1 MTNMTVRELIEQ
13 RAQSSPEAIFLL
25 AAEGDLRISFGELQ
39 RHCRTI
45 EKYLDQRG
53 IERSQTVALMMDNGC
68 WTAILMLGIMYSG
81 RIVLPLN
88 VVAGADQ
95 IAYVID
101 HSDLKIIFCSPRYQ
115 DLFDEILSRLPPTID
130 IVQCNEASGPAEL
143 TQFITNEQSEAR
155 GNALPA
161 ASQTALMIY
170 TSGTTGRP
178 KGVLLSHKNVI
189 AGGTNTVQAHQLSA
203 QDRSL
208 CVLPLYHINAEMVSI
223 MAPLVS
229 GSSVVICPQLS
240 ISKFWNWIL
249 KHRCTWY
256 SAVPT
261 IFAYLI
267 EHRQSNPELAVDKTR
282 LSKQLRFARSAS
294 APLPPAIHRT
304 FEALF
309 AVPIVETMGIS
320 ECAAQI
326 LSNPMV
332 LSNQVA
338 QHEGKIGSPGI
349 PVGNEVRIVDAN
361 HNEVPPDTQGEIAI
375 RGDNVMQGYYKDP
388 EATRQALDDNGWFYS
403 GDLGFCDAQG
413 FIFVTGRSKELII
426 RNGENIA
433 PREIDDILYKHPSV
447 LEAAAF
453 GIPDKIHGEEV
464 MAAVSLKPN
473 TTCPESSLLEHCKNR
488 LGKVKS
494 PKQIHILDELPKGP
508 SGKIQRLKLQQRWA
522 KS

>member
-1 MTNMTVRELIEQ
+1 MTMTVRELIDQ
-13 RAQSSPEAIFLL
+13 RAQSYPNTVFLL
-25 AAEGDLRISFGELQ
+25 AADSDLRICFGELQ
-39 RHCRTI
+39 QHCRAI

-53 IERSQTVALMMDNGC
+53 IERAQTVALMLDNGC
-68 WTAILMLGIMYSG
+68 WTAMLLLGVMYSG

-95 IAYVID
+95 IAYVIN
-101 HSDLKIIFCSPRYQ
+101 HSDLKIIFCSPHYRAV
-115 DLFDEILSRLPPTID
+115 FGEIFTHLPPTID
-130 IVQCNEASGPAEL
+130 IVQCHEQSGPFDL
-143 TQFITNEQSEAR
+143 TTESDTNEEHNSPS
-155 GNALPA
+155 NAPLA
-161 ASQTALMIY
+161 DSQTALMIY

-189 AGGTNTVQAHQLSA
+189 AGGINTVQAHCLSA

-229 GSSVVICPQLS
+229 GSSVVICHKLS
-240 ISKFWNWIL
+240 ISKFWHWVL
-249 KHRCTWY
+249 VHHCTWF

-267 EHRQSNPELAVDKTR
+267 EHRQSNPELAVDKT
-282 LSKQLRFARSAS
+282 LLNKQLRFSRSAS
-294 APLPPAIHRT
+294 AALPPTIHQT

-309 AVPIVETMGIS
+309 DVPIIETMGIS

-326 LSNPMV
+326 LSNPMAR
-332 LSNQVA
+332 NE
-338 QHEGKIGSPGI
+338 HKIGSPGI
-349 PVGNEVRIVDAN
+349 PVGNQVRIVDAN
-361 HNEVPPDTQGEIAI
+361 HNTVSAHTQGEIAI
-375 RGDNVMQGYYKDP
+375 RGANVMQGYYKDP
-388 EATRQALDDNGWFYS
+388 EATQHALDDDGWFYS
-403 GDLGFCDAQG
+403 GDLGFCDEQG
-413 FIFVTGRSKELII
+413 FVFVSGRIKELII
-426 RNGENIA
+426 RSGENIA

-453 GIPDKIHGEEV
+453 GVPDTIYGEEV

-473 TTCPESSLLEHCKNR
+473 TTCTESTLLEHCKTR
-488 LGKVKS
+488 LGEVKT
-494 PKQIHILDELPKGP
+494 PKQIHILNELPKGP

-522 KS
+522 KIS